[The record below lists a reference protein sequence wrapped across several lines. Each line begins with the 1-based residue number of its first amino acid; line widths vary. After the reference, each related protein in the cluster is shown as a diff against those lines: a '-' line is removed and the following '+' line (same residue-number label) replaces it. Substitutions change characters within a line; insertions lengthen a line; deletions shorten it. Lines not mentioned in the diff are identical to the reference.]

1 MAFDR
6 SVEFGDRRFDSAGR
20 QRVDDS
26 LTALEPL
33 FPFGAFHAFTE
44 ALEENMRQVSE
55 RQAPADPRRYT
66 A

>member
-26 LTALEPL
+26 LTALEPR
-33 FPFGAFHAFTE
+33 FPFNAFSAFVE
-44 ALEENMRQVSE
+44 ASEEDMR
-55 RQAPADPRRYT
+55 
-66 A
+66 